1 MFTDNP
7 VYASEFR
14 DLLYL
19 KEQLQPDWV
28 PVYSD
33 NLDKKEADLL
43 AVVGKALYNS
53 VDLKAGRLAVEDIDK
68 QELALEDK
76 VADNPLELVAVL
88 DIQGR
93 LALDMVA
100 LVHFLHKQEG
110 KEESLQPVVQEEAVN
125 VPQVDRIH
133 QIDVHKLTYLDVGL
147 IYRQD
152 FPALP
157 CKAKNDLTNSLD
169 HREDHLPHL
178 SKKKALLARRD
189 ADQKDHIRPDNAP
202 LQVFQMAY

>member
-1 MFTDNP
+1 M
-7 VYASEFR
+7 
-14 DLLYL
+14 
-19 KEQLQPDWV
+19 
-28 PVYSD
+28 
-33 NLDKKEADLL
+33 
-43 AVVGKALYNS
+43 GKALYNS

-88 DIQGR
+88 DIQVLLARIAVVGCSLRSEGR

-157 CKAKNDLTNSLD
+157 CKV
-169 HREDHLPHL
+169 
-178 SKKKALLARRD
+178 LARPESEEECD
-189 ADQKDHIRPDNAP
+189 S
-202 LQVFQMAY
+202 LSE